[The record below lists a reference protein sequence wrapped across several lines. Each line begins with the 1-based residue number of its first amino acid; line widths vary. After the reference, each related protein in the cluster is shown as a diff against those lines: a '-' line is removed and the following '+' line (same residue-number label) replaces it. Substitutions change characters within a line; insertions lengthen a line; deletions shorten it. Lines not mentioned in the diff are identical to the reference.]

1 MTPRAWAFSLAISAV
16 LWTGILAIALLVA
29 ACATP
34 SPVPLPVTDAGQR
47 GAPLSLGET
56 RSSDGA
62 MAGSSP
68 ATDGGASLPAVTLDD
83 RTAERR
89 VWLLGQLVA
98 SATSTPAHGLASW
111 YPARGMI
118 AAVHSWRLGD
128 TPYRVRVCASRCIDV
143 TVSDYCQCY
152 VGEPRERLIDLS
164 DDAFRKLAPLSVG
177 VLRVTVEGPTLPETD
192 Q

>member
-1 MTPRAWAFSLAISAV
+1 MTRL
-16 LWTGILAIALLVA
+16 LAIALLVA
-29 ACATP
+29 ACSATP
-34 SPVPLPVTDAGQR
+34 SSEPGPPSTAPTLS
-47 GAPLSLGET
+47 GAPLDSASVPT
-56 RSSDGA
+56 AAIADVQPVGA
-62 MAGSSP
+62 P
-68 ATDGGASLPAVTLDD
+68 FPAVTLDD

-98 SATSTPAHGLASW
+98 SAMSTPAHGLASW

-118 AAVHSWRLGD
+118 AAVHSWRWGD